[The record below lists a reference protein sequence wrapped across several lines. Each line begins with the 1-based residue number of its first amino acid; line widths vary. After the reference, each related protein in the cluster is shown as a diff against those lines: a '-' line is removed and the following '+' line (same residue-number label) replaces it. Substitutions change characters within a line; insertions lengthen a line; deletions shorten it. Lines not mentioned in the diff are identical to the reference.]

1 MISSCNGLAMLNN
14 KVCGHNSSSVSP
26 LYKEGKRV
34 FFLQEASACLW
45 KGLLQCSFTSL
56 KPWWWQVKFFPQGR
70 QWNLY
75 LSCFTSV
82 IRYDA
87 FHSFLNETLYIF
99 EPVNFFF
106 EIAVAVA
113 VLSFLSFDLFSS
125 ELSSCVRFDAI
136 LNKNRHA
143 QFDQNIRWR
152 IFRKCINS
160 NINRKISSINWK
172 TFQINR
178 AKIKR
183 DVRKPMKQHRE
194 IYWFLLDVFKTK
206 RKIIKT
212 GRPGQRSQNRESW
225 QVWIFKVNRWD

>member
-1 MISSCNGLAMLNN
+1 MISSCNGLVMLNN

-87 FHSFLNETLYIF
+87 FRSFLNETLYIF

-136 LNKNRHA
+136 LNNNRHA
-143 QFDQNIRWR
+143 QFNQNIWWR

-160 NINRKISSINWK
+160 NINRKISSINRK

-183 DVRKPMKQHRE
+183 DVRKPMK
-194 IYWFLLDVFKTK
+194 
-206 RKIIKT
+206 
-212 GRPGQRSQNRESW
+212 
-225 QVWIFKVNRWD
+225 

>member
-1 MISSCNGLAMLNN
+1 MFPPGSISLLVRRLITMLF
-14 KVCGHNSSSVSP
+14 
-26 LYKEGKRV
+26 YI
-34 FFLQEASACLW
+34 FQ
-45 KGLLQCSFTSL
+45 T
-56 KPWWWQVKFFPQGR
+56 WWWQVKVFPQGR

-75 LSCFTSV
+75 FSCFTSV
-82 IRYDA
+82 IGYDA

-125 ELSSCVRFDAI
+125 ELSSCVHFDAI

>member
-1 MISSCNGLAMLNN
+1 MISSCNGLVMLNN
-14 KVCGHNSSSVSP
+14 KVCDHNSSSVSP

-136 LNKNRHA
+136 LNNNRHA
-143 QFDQNIRWR
+143 QFNQNIWWR

-160 NINRKISSINWK
+160 NINRKISSINRK

-183 DVRKPMKQHRE
+183 DVRKPMK
-194 IYWFLLDVFKTK
+194 
-206 RKIIKT
+206 
-212 GRPGQRSQNRESW
+212 
-225 QVWIFKVNRWD
+225 